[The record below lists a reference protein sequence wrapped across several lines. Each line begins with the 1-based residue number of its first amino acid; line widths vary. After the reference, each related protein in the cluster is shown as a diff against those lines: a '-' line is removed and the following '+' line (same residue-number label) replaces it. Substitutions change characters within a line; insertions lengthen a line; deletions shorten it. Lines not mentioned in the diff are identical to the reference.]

1 MRENKIQEFLRVSVT
16 RMKGLAYKI
25 EVANRAGV
33 CDMLCMLPADT
44 IFFVECKSPGKSPRT
59 NQWREI
65 YRLRELGIHAYVAD
79 SIEDVRTIMMLE
91 ATRMQ
96 DNISDGKTGDYK
108 LEDWKDR
115 LALPYWFS

>member
-1 MRENKIQEFLRVSVT
+1 
-16 RMKGLAYKI
+16 MKGLAYKI

-65 YRLRELGIHAYVAD
+65 YRLRELGIHVYVAG
-79 SIEDVRTIMMLE
+79 SFKDVSRIMMLE
-91 ATRMQ
+91 TIRMR
-96 DNISDGKTGDYK
+96 DNISDGKTGYYK

-115 LALPYWFS
+115 LALPVWFS